1 MLIGVAATLER
12 GWGRLIGVAATLE
25 RGWGR
30 LIGVAAGIGRRISL
44 WCSRGR

>member
-1 MLIGVAATLER
+1 MIGVAATLDR

-25 RGWGR
+25 PGRGR
-30 LIGVAAGIGRRISL
+30 LIGVAADIGRRISL